1 MSQEPTVAG
10 SAGSGGN
17 AEGPNASGPAANGGS
32 AEEQVTAEQI
42 SLARRLRQPRTLV
55 SIALPIFLL
64 VLIAFNLR
72 GFDLAKLW
80 DSLLAANGLLLLAA
94 LVVYYVGFPF
104 RGVRWMLLLRGA
116 STEVSARDSTE
127 IIFISWL
134 VNCVV
139 PAKLGDVYRA
149 YLLRLN
155 FLVSLSRTLGT
166 VFIERILDLFA
177 IVLLGLAAGFWSFR
191 SGFPRDVQILFLI
204 GLVVMGLLALG
215 LLTLRNFGGRA
226 LRRLPVPHRAL
237 ELYERFEEGVFSID
251 RRRLPILIVLT
262 GLIWATEGTRF
273 FLVVQALHFHSVH
286 LGLSGAYFVALT
298 ASLLTAVPL
307 TPAGLGIVEAGVVGV
322 LTVVYGVPIT
332 DATALALVDRS
343 ISVLSVIVLGSLAYV
358 LSPKTKGLRAA
369 DPAAASPEAPL
380 TT

>member
-1 MSQEPTVAG
+1 MNAPSG
-10 SAGSGGN
+10 STAQP
-17 AEGPNASGPAANGGS
+17 EGEVSV
-32 AEEQVTAEQI
+32 EQV
-42 SLARRLRQPRTLV
+42 SLARRLRQPRTLL
-55 SIALPIFLL
+55 SIALPLFLI
-64 VLIAFNLR
+64 VLIVVNIR
-72 GFDLAKLW
+72 GFDLAQLW
-80 DSLLAANGLLLLAA
+80 SSLLAADGALLVAA
-94 LVVYYVGFPF
+94 FVVYYVGFPL

-116 STEVSARDSTE
+116 NTEVSSRDSTE

-166 VFIERILDLFA
+166 VFIERVLDLFA

-191 SGFPRDVQILFLI
+191 SGFPRDVQVLFLI
-204 GLVVMGLLALG
+204 GLVFIALLALG
-215 LLTLRNFGGRA
+215 LLTLRNFG
-226 LRRLPVPHRAL
+226 RRLLARLPLPHRVI
-237 ELYERFEEGVFSID
+237 ELYERFEQGVFSID
-251 RRRLPILIVLT
+251 RRRLPALVVLT
-262 GLIWATEGTRF
+262 GFIWATEGGRF
-273 FLVVQALHFHSVH
+273 FLVVQALHFSDVH
-286 LGLSGAYFVALT
+286 LGLSGAFFVALT

-343 ISVLSVIVLGSLAYV
+343 ISVLSVIVLGSIAYLV
-358 LSPKTKGLRAA
+358 SPKTKGLRAQSDA
-369 DPAAASPEAPL
+369 DTAPA
-380 TT
+380 